1 MRFYQPRCLLLPLLL
16 FALSAAPAAA
26 KTVLVLG
33 DSLSA
38 AYRMERDSGWVA
50 LLGKRLAGAGED
62 HAVINASLTGDTS
75 GGGLR
80 RLPAL
85 LQRHRPDIVVVEL
98 GGNDGLRGFPP
109 RRIRANLG
117 AILSTAQ
124 QAGAAT
130 LLVGVSLT
138 PNYGRRYTEA
148 FGKIFRDLAQQ
159 YQTPLAAF
167 NIKDAL
173 APGMM
178 QEDGIHPTAKAQ
190 PLLMEIVWAELKK
203 ML

>member
-1 MRFYQPRCLLLPLLL
+1 MRCLLLLLL
-16 FALSAAPAAA
+16 LVALSAAPAAA

-50 LLGKRLAGAGED
+50 LLRKRLAGAGAG

-109 RRIRANLG
+109 QRIRANLG
-117 AILSTAQ
+117 AILSAAQ

-148 FGKIFRDLAQQ
+148 FAKIFRDLAKQ

-190 PLLMEIVWAELKK
+190 PLLMEIVWAELKT